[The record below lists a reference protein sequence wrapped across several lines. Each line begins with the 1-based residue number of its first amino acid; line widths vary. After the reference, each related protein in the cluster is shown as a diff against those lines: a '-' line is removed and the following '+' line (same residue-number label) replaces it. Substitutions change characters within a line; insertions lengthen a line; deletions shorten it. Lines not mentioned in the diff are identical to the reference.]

1 MRRSVIAVGLCLAI
15 TVVGALAWPD
25 RSGAP
30 GSSPAN
36 SRDAGLSSLAE
47 KDDGG
52 LGIAADPLS
61 LSTDAAATAW
71 QEPEGDFRSR
81 LLPSTSPSAVR
92 FGVILVQ
99 YRGAEVASPATRSRA
114 DALLLAR
121 SIAEAAK
128 SDFKGQIGRGD
139 PGSTADAGKIPRGVL
154 EPSTE
159 YGVFRLAPREVSDP
173 IDTPRGFWI
182 VQRIE

>member
-15 TVVGALAWPD
+15 TVAGALAWPD
-25 RSGAP
+25 RSGSTR
-30 GSSPAN
+30 SSQAL
-36 SRDAGLSSLAE
+36 SSDAGPSSLVE
-47 KDDGG
+47 KNEGG
-52 LGIAADPLS
+52 MEMAADPLS
-61 LSTDAAATAW
+61 PSTDAGALVW
-71 QEPEGDFRSR
+71 QEPEEDFRSR

-99 YRGAEVASPATRSRA
+99 YRGAEVASPTTRSRA
-114 DALLLAR
+114 EALVLAR

-128 SDFKGQIGRGD
+128 SDFKGQIARGD